1 LLGPR
6 QTGKTTL
13 LAALPAAIRV
23 SLVEPR
29 VRQRYERDPS
39 LFGAEVRAL
48 SDRRPLVVLDEVQ
61 RVPALMDVAQ
71 GLIDDRRAQL
81 VLTGSSARKLKRGRD
96 VNLLPGRVVSLRLD
110 PLTLEEDSRASL
122 SDLLTLGAL
131 PGIRT
136 EPSRADRSED
146 LRSYVE
152 SYLEEEV
159 RQEAL
164 VKQLA
169 PFSRFLELA
178 ALESGRIANFR
189 AIASDIGVSAP
200 TVAAYYEILV
210 DCLVAE
216 RIEPI
221 TESTTRKR
229 LTKSARFLFFDL
241 GVRREAANEGPRL
254 GQHRLGE
261 LFEQLVGLE
270 LIRLGRLHR
279 PGSRLRF
286 WRAPEGPEVDW
297 VVEHHG
303 VYVPVEVKW
312 TDRPRPEDAKHVAT
326 FLAEHRQARQ
336 GFVVCR
342 VPRPLRLTKTI
353 TAVPWQSLAE
363 AGGAVFDALG

>member
-1 LLGPR
+1 MLGPR

-159 RQEAL
+159 R
-164 VKQLA
+164 
-169 PFSRFLELA
+169 
-178 ALESGRIANFR
+178 
-189 AIASDIGVSAP
+189 
-200 TVAAYYEILV
+200 
-210 DCLVAE
+210 
-216 RIEPI
+216 
-221 TESTTRKR
+221 KR
-229 LTKSARFLFFDL
+229 
-241 GVRREAANEGPRL
+241 
-254 GQHRLGE
+254 
-261 LFEQLVGLE
+261 
-270 LIRLGRLHR
+270 
-279 PGSRLRF
+279 
-286 WRAPEGPEVDW
+286 
-297 VVEHHG
+297 
-303 VYVPVEVKW
+303 
-312 TDRPRPEDAKHVAT
+312 
-326 FLAEHRQARQ
+326 
-336 GFVVCR
+336 
-342 VPRPLRLTKTI
+342 
-353 TAVPWQSLAE
+353 PW
-363 AGGAVFDALG
+363 